1 MAHPTTNSERKSVGN
16 GGPSKGLNYPQVC
29 SRMANLVNKARVTVV
44 YQFELGG
51 LVRCSRPLMKSA
63 KNTMLA
69 QNMLAMSGGQG
80 DLPWAFASLQTPYMR
95 AALPPTKMR

>member
-1 MAHPTTNSERKSVGN
+1 M
-16 GGPSKGLNYPQVC
+16 
-29 SRMANLVNKARVTVV
+29 
-44 YQFELGG
+44 YQFEFGG
-51 LVRCSRPLMKSA
+51 LVMGSACSARPLMKSA

-95 AALPPTKMR
+95 AALPPTKMSQNAR